1 MGRKLS
7 RGGGIVVSALLVVAG
22 AAWAQGVQSNDIG
35 IQTMSDVM
43 GGPGVVPVE
52 GEVLEFI
59 KVGIPIAPGVS
70 IDQKFAFD
78 RGGRN
83 TGLSKTGTSISFPW
97 ADMTVGLNGE
107 LVVSPNGPGVGELPN
122 YLIPALLP
130 PGFQRLFPFKIQ
142 GGTMYRDGAIS
153 LGGGTGLQ

>member
-1 MGRKLS
+1 MGRKRS
-7 RGGGIVVSALLVVAG
+7 AGGGIVAAALLVVAG
-22 AAWAQGVQSNDIG
+22 AAWPQGMPTNDIG
-35 IQTMSDVM
+35 MQTLTDTL

-59 KVGIPIAPGVS
+59 TVGIPIAPGVS
-70 IDQKFAFD
+70 IDQKFATD

-83 TGLSKTGTSISFPW
+83 TGLSKSGIALSFPW
-97 ADMTVGLNGE
+97 ADVTFGLSGE
-107 LVVSPNGPGVGELPN
+107 LVVSPHAPGVVDLPS

-130 PGFQRLFPFKIQ
+130 PGFQRLFPFHLG
-142 GGTMYRDGAIS
+142 GGTTFRDGSIS